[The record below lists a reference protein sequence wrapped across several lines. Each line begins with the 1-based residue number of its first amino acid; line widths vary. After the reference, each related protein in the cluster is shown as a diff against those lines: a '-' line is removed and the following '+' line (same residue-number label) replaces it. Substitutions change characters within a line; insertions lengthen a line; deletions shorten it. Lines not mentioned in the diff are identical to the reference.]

1 MMFFF
6 FWVVLIDVFL
16 LSLNFLEIL
25 EEEEDVE
32 NGIEDDI

>member
-6 FWVVLIDVFL
+6 VWVVLIDVFL

>member
-32 NGIEDDI
+32 NGMEDDI